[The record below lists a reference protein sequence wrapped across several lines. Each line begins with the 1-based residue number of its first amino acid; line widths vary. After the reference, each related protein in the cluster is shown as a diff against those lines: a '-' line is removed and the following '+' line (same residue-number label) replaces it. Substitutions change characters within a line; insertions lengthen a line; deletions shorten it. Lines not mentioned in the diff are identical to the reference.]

1 MRSSKFFFT
10 TVFTLTTIVAFSQ
23 SPKRAL
29 KKLGAEPVY
38 FMDSVNVDKSELMK
52 YDPSSI
58 AIVTV
63 LKGKEAIDIIG
74 EDGKDGVV
82 YIETI
87 SFAKSRYWRYFRSKS
102 AEYSALVPVAG
113 QDTTVQYI
121 LNGKILDKNFEG
133 NLAVIDDKVFKE
145 IKVLTKEDL
154 QKQYGIQNKEAG
166 VSIKSEAPKDLHNGK
181 KKF

>member
-10 TVFTLTTIVAFSQ
+10 TVFTLTTIAAFSQ

-63 LKGKEAIDIIG
+63 LRGN
-74 EDGKDGVV
+74 
-82 YIETI
+82 
-87 SFAKSRYWRYFRSKS
+87 RYNW
-102 AEYSALVPVAG
+102 
-113 QDTTVQYI
+113 
-121 LNGKILDKNFEG
+121 
-133 NLAVIDDKVFKE
+133 
-145 IKVLTKEDL
+145 
-154 QKQYGIQNKEAG
+154 
-166 VSIKSEAPKDLHNGK
+166 
-181 KKF
+181 